1 MHTPA
6 THVQIHHRLPVGI
19 WSRRTSATT
28 WAAAHATVPTM
39 VTRRSFASSGGG
51 AGRWLRVTCPG

>member
-6 THVQIHHRLPVGI
+6 TQVQIHHRLLAGI
-19 WSRRTSATT
+19 WSRSASVTT
-28 WAAAHATVPTM
+28 RATAHATVPTM

-51 AGRWLRVTCPG
+51 AGRWLRVTRPG